1 MIVKDLNFVITDKNE
16 ANYVVHYDD
25 IIRLEFL
32 RFFADSEIKLFDVIE
47 GKIKGVYQNPDN
59 EYQVVVL
66 VNDEKLFDINVS
78 DITDWSIV

>member
-16 ANYVVHYDD
+16 ANYVVQYDD

-32 RFFADSEIKLFDVIE
+32 RFFKDSEIKLFDVIE
-47 GKIKGVYQNPDN
+47 GKIKGVYKNSDH
-59 EYQVVVL
+59 EYQIVIL

-78 DITDWSIV
+78 DIKDWSIV

>member
-32 RFFADSEIKLFDVIE
+32 RFFKDSEIKLFDVIE
-47 GKIKGVYQNPDN
+47 GKIKGVYQNSDN
-59 EYQVVVL
+59 EYQIVVL

-78 DITDWSIV
+78 DIKDWSIV